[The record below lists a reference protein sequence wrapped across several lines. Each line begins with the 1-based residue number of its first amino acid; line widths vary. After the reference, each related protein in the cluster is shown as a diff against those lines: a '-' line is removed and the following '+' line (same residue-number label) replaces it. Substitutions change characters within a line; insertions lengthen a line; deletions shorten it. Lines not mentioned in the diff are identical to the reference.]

1 MDCPKGFQVVRLLS
15 RTISTDGDGIP
26 FIIDGVPL
34 VGDGVPLVG
43 DGVPLV
49 VDGVP
54 FVGDGIP
61 LVENECPDGDC
72 TYVREECPDGQCY
85 VTSSCGTVGE
95 RPCYL
100 GLDTCGECPIGTFN
114 NETGSS
120 ACQPCPPGVN
130 GIVGPT
136 TTVRN
141 GSVSVDDCILGKVS

>member
-15 RTISTDGDGIP
+15 RTIPTDGDDFPLIV
-26 FIIDGVPL
+26 DRVPL
-34 VGDGVPLVG
+34 
-43 DGVPLV
+43 
-49 VDGVP
+49 
-54 FVGDGIP
+54 VGDGIP

-72 TYVREECPDGQCY
+72 TYVREECPDGQCS
-85 VTSSCGTVGE
+85 VTSSCGNDGE

-100 GLDTCGECPIGTFN
+100 GLATCGECPIGTFK

-120 ACQPCPPGVN
+120 ACQPCPPGAN

-141 GSVSVDDCILGKVS
+141 GSVSVDDCIVGKVS